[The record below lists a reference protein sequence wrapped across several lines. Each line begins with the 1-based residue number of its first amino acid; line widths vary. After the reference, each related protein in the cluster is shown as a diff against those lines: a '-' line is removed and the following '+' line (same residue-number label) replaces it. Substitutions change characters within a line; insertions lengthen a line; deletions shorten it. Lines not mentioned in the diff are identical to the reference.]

1 MSAKP
6 LAEIYEEL
14 KERRRRGESDDEIR
28 QFVQPLGGLVAEFAG
43 QGRLADLGRYLEI
56 KTLADRVFGDGE
68 KADAWLLRPNASL
81 SNQRPV
87 ELLKDELG
95 APVIREMLERI
106 DHGIF
111 A

>member
-1 MSAKP
+1 MNAKS

-14 KERRRRGESDDEIR
+14 KARRRRGESEDEIK
-28 QFVQPLGGLVAEFAG
+28 QFFQPLGGLVAEFAG

-56 KTLADRVFGDGE
+56 KTQADRVFGDGQ
-68 KADAWLLRPNASL
+68 KADAWLMRPNASL
-81 SNQRPV
+81 SSQRPV

-95 APVIREMLERI
+95 AAVIGEMLTRI